1 MSLHPGTGNSS
12 YDKNRTFAALSSSE
26 LVLELKVIK
35 AVVETPIKALKA
47 TVMLRTVIRCRLMK
61 VQGYIL
67 DDIRIT
73 AKN

>member
-1 MSLHPGTGNSS
+1 MTI
-12 YDKNRTFAALSSSE
+12 NRTFAALSSSE

-35 AVVETPIKALKA
+35 AVVETPIQALKA